1 MEIKV
6 SAAMPSSGGPT
17 KERST
22 FKPSQVTGKIYSSM
36 VMWLHG
42 PVFSSLSGGDY
53 YQLLEA
59 AFGSLPYG
67 PLYNM
72 AGYSFRASRKASAFL
87 LVAFKRYSD

>member
-1 MEIKV
+1 M

-42 PVFSSLSGGDY
+42 DVLSGGDY

-59 AFGSLPYG
+59 AFGSLPHG
-67 PLYNM
+67 PLYNLV
-72 AGYSFRASRKASAFL
+72 GDSFRASRKATAFL